1 MIAGLSS
8 PARLS
13 TLVLDNLVSHRL
25 EILLDSLEAC
35 SSLISLTIANAS
47 IENFRP
53 RYPKVPLERLIVLPA
68 LTSLTVHRYH
78 SYNPGELLPHLFTP
92 KLASLALRE
101 FMPYALMDI
110 LARGGL
116 GAEIVRKRM
125 GLLGGVLETF
135 FGRGTEI
142 KEFFWECSPTTDE
155 SFLRVLNHLP
165 GLSILHLKKSLIDRL
180 AITGL
185 SRVNTTCNDNTT
197 PLCPKLQVLT
207 FDSCPLIDSD
217 SLYELLCSRS
227 TSASS
232 LSITTMDIS
241 RCELVKEA
249 HVQKLRTVDP
259 ERSTIS
265 FSPCT

>member
-13 TLVLDNLVSHRL
+13 TLVLDNFVPPQLAL
-25 EILLDSLEAC
+25 LLDSLEAC
-35 SSLISLTIANAS
+35 PSLISLTVSNATV
-47 IENFRP
+47 EAWP
-53 RYPKVPLERLIVLPA
+53 RHPIVPLERLIDLPA

-78 SYNPGELLPHLFTP
+78 SYNLGELLAHLFTP
-92 KLASLALRE
+92 KLTSLTLRGFMAS
-101 FMPYALMDI
+101 ALMDV

-116 GAEIVRKRM
+116 GAEIIGKRVELF
-125 GLLGGVLETF
+125 GEVLETF

-142 KEFFWECSPTTDE
+142 KEFFLECSPTTDE
-155 SFLRVLNHLP
+155 SFLRILNHLP
-165 GLSILHLKKSLIDRL
+165 YLSILHLKRSLIDQL
-180 AITGL
+180 AMAGL
-185 SRVNTTCNDNTT
+185 SRMDTTCDDYIT

-207 FDSCPLIDSD
+207 FDSCPFIDPD

-227 TSASS
+227 ISASS